1 MNQQELTE
9 IAQNLQVELKV
20 AGDSNNSS
28 NGLADSIAQKLRD
41 VMAKSPE
48 KLFQM
53 FYLLDVSEAKVKQ
66 VIDSATGKEV
76 FASLANLIIERE
88 LSRIRDRKPEK

>member
-1 MNQQELTE
+1 MNPKESRE
-9 IAQNLQVELKV
+9 IAEKLQVELQV
-20 AGDSNNSS
+20 PVDSNNS
-28 NGLADSIAQKLRD
+28 NNVLADAIAQKLRE
-41 VMAKSPE
+41 VMAQSPE

-76 FASLANLIIERE
+76 FANLANLIVERE
-88 LSRIRDRKPEK
+88 LIRIRARK

>member
-1 MNQQELTE
+1 MNPKESRE
-9 IAQNLQVELKV
+9 IAEKLQVELQV
-20 AGDSNNSS
+20 ADDSNNA
-28 NGLADSIAQKLRD
+28 NNVLADAIAQKLRE
-41 VMAKSPE
+41 VMAQSPE

-76 FASLANLIIERE
+76 FANLANLIIERE
-88 LSRIRDRKPEK
+88 LLRIRARK